1 MQGSSSCVCR
11 ASRSKTLIGTVRWA
25 CGHTCAGRSVAVP
38 TSYAQGWMLSST
50 EPVLYLGVVSDDIR
64 SAMMYG
70 PSPIEA
76 MIVAVRLRDA
86 IERYNREWHQRSALQ
101 DVRQDQD
108 DELLDRRGGSRRKD
122 GVRQSDHN
130 LIDGA
135 ARHDQSED
143 DEHTSELQSLRHL
156 VCR

>member
-1 MQGSSSCVCR
+1 MQGLSSCACR
-11 ASRSKTLIGTVRWA
+11 GSLPKVHSIVTVRWA

-86 IERYNREWHQRSALQ
+86 IERYNREWHQRSL
-101 DVRQDQD
+101 DYMGHDQD
-108 DELLDRRGGSRRKD
+108 DEREQCNERAGTTDVGSD
-122 GVRQSDHN
+122 ADADIGVGSSS
-130 LIDGA
+130 A
-135 ARHDQSED
+135 
-143 DEHTSELQSLRHL
+143 
-156 VCR
+156 